1 MDYGWD
7 ALPIG
12 QYKYGISTDGGNT
25 IAWSECL
32 DKDVMVVDENNALV
46 INVYPNPT
54 NGILFVETCHG
65 ASLQADTE
73 YCITNLTGQMLLSG
87 HITDE
92 THQID
97 VSSLAEGMYF
107 VRIQNEESCFIKK
120 FCIVR

>member
-25 IAWSECL
+25 IAWSDCL
-32 DKDVMVVDENNALV
+32 EKDVLAVEE
-46 INVYPNPT
+46 INTLEIKVYPNPT
-54 NGILFVETCHG
+54 NDILFVETCHG

-97 VSSLAEGMYF
+97 VSGLAEGMYF
-107 VRIQNEESCFIKK
+107 VRIQNNSKNVIKK
-120 FCIVR
+120 FSILK